1 MSPAQ
6 VDELVALIRSIEAG
20 AYERGKA
27 DAKREIMTYLTTNAQ
42 LGPASSGQD
51 NARPIR
57 RRQSTIERSA
67 SDRARAPKGT
77 TVALINRVL
86 ALHPGLTPAGILT
99 HAETEYEKMVGGPS
113 LRNQLRR
120 GRKDGLY
127 RRDDDGRW
135 YLVDASK
142 DEAEGSTSQASP
154 SASNSSQGDSHGTAL
169 VQDGDLGII

>member
-1 MSPAQ
+1 MSAAQ
-6 VDELVALIRSIEAG
+6 VDELVALIRSIEAD

-27 DAKREIMTYLTTNAQ
+27 DAKREIMTYLTTNAA
-42 LGPASSGQD
+42 LGPAASGQG
-51 NARPIR
+51 NARPSR
-57 RRQSTIERSA
+57 RGQRTIERSA

-86 ALHPGLTPAGILT
+86 ALHPGLTPSEILT

-120 GRKDGLY
+120 GRKDGRY

-135 YLVDASK
+135 HLVDASK
-142 DEAEGSTSQASP
+142 DEAEGNAHQHPP
-154 SASNSSQGDSHGTAL
+154 SASNSSQRGSHGAAL
-169 VQDGDLGII
+169 A